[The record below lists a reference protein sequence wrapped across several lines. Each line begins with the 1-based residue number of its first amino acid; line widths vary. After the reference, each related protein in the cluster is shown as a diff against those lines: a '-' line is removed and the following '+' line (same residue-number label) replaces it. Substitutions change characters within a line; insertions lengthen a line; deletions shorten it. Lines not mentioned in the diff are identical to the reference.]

1 MKIMFII
8 WALTLNVK
16 KAKTW
21 KAETLKISYFSGFK
35 IKLILLVT
43 IY

>member
-1 MKIMFII
+1 MFII
-8 WALTLNVK
+8 WALLFNVK

-21 KAETLKISYFSGFK
+21 KAETLKICYFSGFK